1 MPRSHTH
8 PKLGGQPLRGSHLF
22 GSGVPVDRAPLA
34 CVTDPPTLRPWQE
47 GLVRDPLEVR
57 SPHARWAGPTHRRG
71 PGWRAE

>member
-47 GLVRDPLEVR
+47 GLVRDPLEAP
-57 SPHARWAGPTHRRG
+57 SPHARRVALTHVRGRGRR
-71 PGWRAE
+71 EE